1 MDETATRRTK
11 IDPKL
16 YEVGWEQVP
25 DSVILTEQRAYQIAP
40 GRVERIKR
48 QNPKKADYV
57 LEYRGQKLAVIEAK
71 SDERHVSEGVEQAKR
86 YAEMLNIRYTYA
98 TNGDEIW
105 AIDMGVKNDNG
116 EYVIPSKEGPA
127 ERFPTPQELWKMTF
141 PDSNE
146 WRDNF
151 NLCAFNRD
159 GNRTP
164 RYYQEIAI
172 NKVLAAVAN
181 EQRRILL
188 TMATGTGK
196 TYTAF
201 QICWKLFQ
209 TGWNKN
215 LTPNRKPRILF
226 ISDRNILAN
235 QAKNDFGNFNEDSMV
250 RVTPEELAKNHG
262 RVPTSRHIYFTIF
275 QTFMSNDD
283 SGNPYF
289 MQYPQDFFDFI
300 IIDECHRGG
309 ANDESEWRRLMEYFS
324 DAYQLGMTATP
335 RRRENANTY
344 QYFGNPVYSYSLKQG
359 IADGYLTPFRVWIS
373 ESNIDDYKYNP
384 DDDVEG
390 DIDKEKTY
398 TESDFYN
405 GNIVMRD
412 RDEYRVKEMLGKI
425 EPDEKT
431 IVFCATQQHAAIIR
445 DMINQHKSRPDANY
459 CVRVTSDDGKE
470 GEDMLKQFQNN
481 DRLRPTIL
489 TTSQKL
495 STGVDARNVRNI
507 VLLRPVN
514 SMVEFKQI
522 IGRGTR
528 LFDNKYYFTIYDF
541 VGAAKNFE
549 DAEWD
554 GDPFCP
560 VCGNYP
566 CTCNKKPKQ
575 LCPKCGQSPCVC
587 TKEPPEPCPVCGHLP
602 CTCQG
607 QGGKKKDTIVV
618 KLSEE
623 RKVEL
628 FTKWEE
634 KVQFGDELIGVDELV
649 VRLFG
654 AIPRFFDGAEDLRK
668 KWEHPDTRKEVLER
682 LEQEGFGEDKLLMIQ
697 RVMQKE
703 KCDLLDVLEYLA
715 YSEQPIE
722 RAERVRRVKE
732 KYFNDLAEEQSSFF
746 TLILDFY
753 VRNGFKE
760 LAMEKLKKYIDYK
773 YNSMQ
778 DAKRLLN
785 MTNQDLRT
793 QYIALQ
799 SALYCKPD
807 ETTARRRRQGRR
819 YTLTEMMEEMEQD
832 NMKT

>member
-40 GRVERIKR
+40 GRVERIR
-48 QNPKKADYV
+48 HSNPKKADYV

-116 EYVIPSKEGPA
+116 EYVVPSKEGPA

-141 PDSNE
+141 PDCNE

-262 RVPTSRHIYFTIF
+262 KVPTSRHIYFTIF

-390 DIDKEKTY
+390 DIDKDKTY

-470 GEDMLKQFQNN
+470 GENMLKQFQNN

-541 VGAAKNFE
+541 VGAARNFE

-575 LCPKCGQSPCVC
+575 PCPKCGQSPCVC
-587 TKEPPEPCPVCGHLP
+587 PKEPPEPCPVCGHLP

-618 KLSEE
+618 KLGKE
-623 RKVEL
+623 RKLEL

-668 KWEHPDTRKEVLER
+668 KWEHPDTRKVVLDK

-732 KYFNDLAEEQSSFF
+732 KYFNDLAEEQSNFF
-746 TLILDFY
+746 TFILDFY

-760 LAMEKLKKYIDYK
+760 LAMDKLKDFINIK
-773 YNSMQ
+773 YNSMT
-778 DAKRLLN
+778 DAKSKLD
-785 MTNQDLRT
+785 MTAQDLRA

-807 ETTARRRRQGRR
+807 ETIARRRRQGRR

>member
-1 MDETATRRTK
+1 M
-11 IDPKL
+11 
-16 YEVGWEQVP
+16 P

-40 GRVERIKR
+40 GRVERIKH

-116 EYVIPSKEGPA
+116 EYVVPSKEGPA

-141 PDSNE
+141 PDYNE

-262 RVPTSRHIYFTIF
+262 KVPTSRHIYFTIF

-470 GEDMLKQFQNN
+470 GENMLKQFQNN

-575 LCPKCGQSPCVC
+575 PCPKCGQTPCVC
-587 TKEPPEPCPVCGHLP
+587 PKEPPEPCPVCGHLP

-607 QGGKKKDTIVV
+607 QGGKKKDAIEVW
-618 KLSEE
+618 LSEE
-623 RKVEL
+623 RKLEL

-668 KWEHPDTRKEVLER
+668 KWEHPDTRKVVMDR

-732 KYFNDLAEEQSSFF
+732 KYFNDLAEEQSNFF
-746 TLILDFY
+746 TFILDFY

-760 LAMEKLKKYIDYK
+760 LAMDKLKDFINIK
-773 YNSMQ
+773 YNSMT
-778 DAKRLLN
+778 DAKRMLN
-785 MTNQDLRT
+785 MTVQDLRA

-799 SALYCKPD
+799 SALYNKPSD
-807 ETTARRRRQGRR
+807 TTVRARRLKGKR
-819 YTLTEMMEEMEQD
+819 YTLTEMMEEM
-832 NMKT
+832 K